1 MVMMEDPGPQVGRLE
16 EIMEIHRQM
25 GKAQVEVALHQRV
38 AMAGQEAA
46 SVVEQKVETR

>member
-1 MVMMEDPGPQVGRLE
+1 MLEWSVGCMLWNQVV
-16 EIMEIHRQM
+16 
-25 GKAQVEVALHQRV
+25 ADFVEVALHQRV